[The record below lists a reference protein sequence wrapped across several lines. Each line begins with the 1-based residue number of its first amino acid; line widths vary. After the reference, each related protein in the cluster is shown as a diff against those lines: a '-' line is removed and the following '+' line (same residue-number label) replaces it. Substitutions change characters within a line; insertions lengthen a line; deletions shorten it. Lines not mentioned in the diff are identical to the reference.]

1 MSIRKRVISLLCAGL
16 MLVTAVCFVRPA
28 ATYAADL
35 DEQLEEARKEQAALE
50 KEIESIRADKNKALD
65 KKALM
70 DQRNDQLRKELSLV
84 QTQYDETT
92 ARIKDLEKQEKEQYE
107 LFCKQMR
114 QEEERGT
121 VSYWAVIFKATS
133 FADLLG
139 RIDFINEVMEHDH
152 QLMEKL
158 RATREELAK
167 DKEALQEQKS
177 ELESTQQELENQIAE
192 AEKLI
197 KEYESTEAGK
207 KELLEIA
214 EEDEARVEELI
225 REAARQK
232 QNAAQNT
239 DNKENSGGGSSSDNN
254 SSSGGSDNS
263 SAGSDNSGG
272 GGSNS
277 GVGGFIW
284 PTNATR
290 YVTCPYG
297 YRICPFHGE
306 EYHNGCDIGA
316 GYGTAILAAKSGTV
330 IQAGWNGGYGI
341 SVMIQHEGGTVTL
354 YGHMCD
360 WNVSAGQQVSQ
371 GQVIGWCGSTGNS
384 TGAHIHYSMY
394 QGSSLMDPLPYLPGY
409 IPYDW

>member
-1 MSIRKRVISLLCAGL
+1 MTIRKRVVSLLCAVL
-16 MLVTAVCFVRPA
+16 MLVTAVCFVRPT

-35 DEQLEEARKEQAALE
+35 NEQLEEARKEQAALE
-50 KEIESIRADKNKALD
+50 KEIESIQADKNKVLD

-84 QTQYDETT
+84 QKQYDETT
-92 ARIKDLEKQEKEQYE
+92 SRIKELEKQEKEQYE

-121 VSYWAVIFKATS
+121 VSYWSVIFKATS

-139 RIDFINEVMEHDH
+139 RIDFINEVMEYDH

-167 DKEALQEQKS
+167 DKEALQDQKS
-177 ELESTQQELENQIAE
+177 ELESTQQELETQIAE

-197 KEYESTEAGK
+197 SEYESTEAGK

-225 REAARQK
+225 RKANQAKNQSSG
-232 QNAAQNT
+232 NGGNSG
-239 DNKENSGGGSSSDNN
+239 NSGSNSGGN
-254 SSSGGSDNS
+254 S
-263 SAGSDNSGG
+263 

-284 PTNATR
+284 PTNSTR

-316 GYGTAILAAKSGTV
+316 PYGSAILAAKSGTV

-341 SVMIQHEGGTVTL
+341 SVMIQHEGGLVTL

-371 GQVIGWCGSTGNS
+371 GQTIGWCGSTGNS

-394 QGSSLMDPLPYLPGY
+394 KNDSLMDPLPYLPGY
-409 IPYDW
+409 IAYDW